1 MSQKGA
7 VVIVV
12 LTALPLEYRAVREYL
27 SEVRTHAHAAGT
39 LFEIGRLG
47 PGRCEIAL
55 ALAGKGNHSS
65 AVLAER
71 AVTEFDPGAI
81 LFAGVAGALTPKVA
95 LGDIVVADHV
105 YAYHGATSKDDG
117 LKARPRVWET
127 PHEILQIAQHLE
139 RTGSWTS
146 LLPPGTPGPTVRFG
160 PIAAGE
166 IVHDSSISDLARWVR
181 EHYTD
186 ALAIEMEAAGVAQAA
201 HLNRSLPIAV
211 IRGISDRADGT
222 KAATDDAN
230 WQPGAAV
237 HAAAFAMA
245 LAVEVAGAAPAKS
258 AHWAGGVTNIATG
271 NVGVQAGV
279 VHGGITFGRA

>member
-1 MSQKGA
+1 
-7 VVIVV
+7 
-12 LTALPLEYRAVREYL
+12 
-27 SEVRTHAHAAGT
+27 
-39 LFEIGRLG
+39 
-47 PGRCEIAL
+47 
-55 ALAGKGNHSS
+55 
-65 AVLAER
+65 
-71 AVTEFDPGAI
+71 
-81 LFAGVAGALTPKVA
+81 
-95 LGDIVVADHV
+95 
-105 YAYHGATSKDDG
+105 
-117 LKARPRVWET
+117 
-127 PHEILQIAQHLE
+127 
-139 RTGSWTS
+139 
-146 LLPPGTPGPTVRFG
+146 
-160 PIAAGE
+160 
-166 IVHDSSISDLARWVR
+166 
-181 EHYTD
+181 
-186 ALAIEMEAAGVAQAA
+186 MEAAGVAQAA